1 MYASSSCPGNAGG
14 IDTLVASYSP
24 ALSLD
29 SAVQEAYSCEGCRK
43 LMDRMY
49 EKAEVA
55 SIEHHSP
62 APLLRRGSY
71 GVGSYT
77 MDKRYGL
84 SVNGAMAYTGNQGES
99 AGYTGVSRTYD
110 SAPAVFLNPI
120 RPETAFIDNESQ
132 ILELAGEAFLQLTGR
147 QLPKDISISICT
159 KEELR
164 QRHGNF
170 GAWSDGIRG
179 FAINGREKR
188 VFVKQDHLDA
198 LMMVLGHEIGHV
210 FTPTL
215 GNRHDEEAKAF
226 SFAEAWASCIK
237 THNIGNL
244 AACIKGEQ
252 DWQPAANGLHDVA
265 FHFVRSL
272 LGKGM
277 HPMQVHWDLAK
288 GYKSLFNAYI

>member
-84 SVNGAMAYTGNQGES
+84 SVNGAMAYAGNQGEIAFNPLPDLNGPPGS
-99 AGYTGVSRTYD
+99 RGPGQASRAPRSGIVPNHLQQFLIPHGGCGAGIISPTHLPKFEQGKPQAGVWV
-110 SAPAVFLNPI
+110 VFL
-120 RPETAFIDNESQ
+120 E
-132 ILELAGEAFLQLTGR
+132 
-147 QLPKDISISICT
+147 
-159 KEELR
+159 
-164 QRHGNF
+164 
-170 GAWSDGIRG
+170 
-179 FAINGREKR
+179 
-188 VFVKQDHLDA
+188 
-198 LMMVLGHEIGHV
+198 
-210 FTPTL
+210 
-215 GNRHDEEAKAF
+215 
-226 SFAEAWASCIK
+226 
-237 THNIGNL
+237 
-244 AACIKGEQ
+244 
-252 DWQPAANGLHDVA
+252 
-265 FHFVRSL
+265 
-272 LGKGM
+272 
-277 HPMQVHWDLAK
+277 
-288 GYKSLFNAYI
+288 